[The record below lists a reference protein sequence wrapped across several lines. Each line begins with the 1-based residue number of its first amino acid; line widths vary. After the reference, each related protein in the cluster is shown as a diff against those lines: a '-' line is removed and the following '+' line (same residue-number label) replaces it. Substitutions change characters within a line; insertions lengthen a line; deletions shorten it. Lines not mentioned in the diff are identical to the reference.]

1 MLLCWAGVIKKLN
14 KKEQKEQIYSIKKLY
29 LWYEINRQMLIPK
42 PMAFGVDETNGHSN
56 EKYYGS

>member
-14 KKEQKEQIYSIKKLY
+14 KKEQIYSIKKLY
-29 LWYEINRQMLIPK
+29 SWYEINRQMLIPK
-42 PMAFGVDETNGHSN
+42 SMAFGVDETNGHSN

>member
-14 KKEQKEQIYSIKKLY
+14 KKEQIYSIKKLY
-29 LWYEINRQMLIPK
+29 SWYEINRQMLIPK
-42 PMAFGVDETNGHSN
+42 PMAFGVDETNDHSN

>member
-14 KKEQKEQIYSIKKLY
+14 KKEQIYSIKKLY
-29 LWYEINRQMLIPK
+29 SCYEINRQMLIPK